1 METRPL
7 SDVHQCHLKDQQWLH
22 QESPQ
27 SLPSQLQISP
37 LARIHPM
44 EKYLLSW
51 TAVLPSTSYNV
62 ALSSPMLKKLT
73 SQSPASP
80 ETLLGPHTAETFYV
94 QCALKTA
101 NSYRSPTHPVPWWFP
116 MLNGLF
122 GLSGTLSSRDTKLSW
137 APNQAFSYKATHAIS
152 SRSSTVLRPA
162 CGSFVFYLRLLSTTG
177 SILSTWLRTVSLK
190 ASLKTHD
197 FKITNVWV
205 ISPSSACVNSKSMAL
220 LRQRRN
226 A

>member
-1 METRPL
+1 MQPRYRAPRGARVCLGL
-7 SDVHQCHLKDQQWLH
+7 SGTGGARHVVSLRAS
-22 QESPQ
+22 E
-27 SLPSQLQISP
+27 LPSGRQGP
-37 LARIHPM
+37 RNR
-44 EKYLLSW
+44 
-51 TAVLPSTSYNV
+51 LP
-62 ALSSPMLKKLT
+62 PHKKFHEP
-73 SQSPASP
+73 PASP

-162 CGSFVFYLRLLSTTG
+162 CGSFAFYLRLLSTTG

-205 ISPSSACVNSKSMAL
+205 ISPSSACVNSKSMVL
-220 LRQRRN
+220 LHQRRN